1 MHLYDTYVFTA
12 WNRLHE
18 YAECIN
24 YSENRVKAHYE
35 YYTLQPVCLSWAQCT
50 WFSLVLSLSRRPKII
65 APETTSSFAL
75 VSVYAESN
83 YSIVQHICEYVCVWE
98 RVRGSDRWLLSLVL
112 SPLSYSPSFAFQHS
126 EIFSPCG
133 HLRNSFFYL
142 WAICPLSWLYC
153 YKHRGIHRMQGIRL
167 RSENT
172 WETSQNKKR
181 MSNQRKRS
189 RQLYQYYTNGDLMF
203 FNGHSHTHRHTQRK
217 IMNDHFDQTLPNV
230 FMCRITM
237 KTTDRAV
244 QSGGILSNEQAVCWL
259 CSLCGWSN

>member
-1 MHLYDTYVFTA
+1 MPNRIILLLIYVSTCVC
-12 WNRLHE
+12 E
-18 YAECIN
+18 
-24 YSENRVKAHYE
+24 RVWEGAIVD
-35 YYTLQPVCLSWAQCT
+35 YYH
-50 WFSLVLSLSRRPKII
+50 WFCPLSLTHHHLPFNIRR
-65 APETTSSFAL
+65 
-75 VSVYAESN
+75 
-83 YSIVQHICEYVCVWE
+83 YSLHAVTYEIV
-98 RVRGSDRWLLSLVL
+98 
-112 SPLSYSPSFAFQHS
+112 
-126 EIFSPCG
+126 
-133 HLRNSFFYL
+133 FFYL

-181 MSNQRKRS
+181 MSNQRRRS
-189 RQLYQYYTNGDLMF
+189 SQLYQYYTNGDLMF

-237 KTTDRAV
+237 KTSDRAV